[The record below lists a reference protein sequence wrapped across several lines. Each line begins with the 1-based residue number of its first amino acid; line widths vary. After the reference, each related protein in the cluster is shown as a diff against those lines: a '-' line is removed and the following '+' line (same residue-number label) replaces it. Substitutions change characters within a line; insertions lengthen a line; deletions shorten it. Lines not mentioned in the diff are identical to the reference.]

1 MKPPAPHPIEPGDGQ
16 PTQTVMV
23 CRLIFAAVLP
33 GYGIWLMTYPART
46 AGLNQWRDCA
56 TPKGL
61 ICIPTP
67 R

>member
-1 MKPPAPHPIEPGDGQ
+1 
-16 PTQTVMV
+16 MV

-33 GYGIWLMTYPART
+33 GYGIWLVTYPART

-61 ICIPTP
+61 ICIPKP